1 MSRICVSGTYSCAA
15 LSIAGYKAK
24 DLEMEKEW
32 QKLGGITSPQ
42 CEEDVNKFFDNIIVP
57 TTQPLGVTDE
67 WPLSELLLACEQVD
81 CMATKYIT
89 TVLNKSQFRR
99 NNYFWP
105 NLLYKHGFR
114 VTDKT
119 FNELGMD
126 CLIMTRNNNRR
137 DLTNKEKEFT

>member
-15 LSIAGYKAK
+15 LSLAGYKAK

-32 QKLGGITSPQ
+32 QAGPKTVPDE
-42 CEEDVNKFFDNIIVP
+42 CVKDVADFYSNVIVP
-57 TTQPLGVTDE
+57 TSQPLGKTEE
-67 WPLSELLLACEQVD
+67 WPISALLLACEEVD
-81 CMATKYIT
+81 CMSTKYFT
-89 TVLNKSQFRR
+89 VVLNKSQFRG

-105 NLLYKHGFR
+105 NLLQKHRFK